1 MQYST
6 ETSLKQLGLKLGD
19 AFALKAFVEK
29 RISQDEK
36 QQENKE
42 ERKRKLLDILQRK
55 ADNSKPK
62 RTKLSSGKTSA
73 KPKTRRILL
82 GMMNYDAKKK
92 KYTRVS
98 LVKGGGTRK
107 VDLPLD
113 FNKEDVIRYAV
124 KLFLPEVE
132 YTGSTSDVIYELAN
146 FKQEPVSDL
155 VDSNNT
161 VHAFTIQKYCELCK
175 THQFNLYLL
184 VKENREVEDEEG
196 KEDDNDLLIPVFSIP
211 VEEEIPNLSLE
222 ASQPDVSSTLQS
234 SADNRSNHASRS
246 LVDLRPERNSNIATR
261 DPLSTCTSTETNLNW
276 NLIGSSCDRLQLR
289 EEQQNAFEKSLK
301 ADQEAEANKRE
312 AAQRQESLES
322 LRSARL
328 SRVPREP
335 EEELNEEKVTISIRH
350 PSMGAV
356 SRNFLR
362 RESMF
367 GVYDW
372 CGSLSLEPEFF
383 GLYTALPSTFISP
396 CEPVTSVAGTMLYV
410 HEQSSP
416 VSMSN
421 DELEVS
427 LRGFGLPRP
436 VPITEGHET
445 IQIEDNDISLWD
457 GFSASPIQEV
467 NLPVEIMDEH
477 FR

>member
-1 MQYST
+1 M
-6 ETSLKQLGLKLGD
+6 
-19 AFALKAFVEK
+19 
-29 RISQDEK
+29 
-36 QQENKE
+36 
-42 ERKRKLLDILQRK
+42 
-55 ADNSKPK
+55 
-62 RTKLSSGKTSA
+62 
-73 KPKTRRILL
+73 
-82 GMMNYDAKKK
+82 
-92 KYTRVS
+92 
-98 LVKGGGTRK
+98 
-107 VDLPLD
+107 
-113 FNKEDVIRYAV
+113 
-124 KLFLPEVE
+124 
-132 YTGSTSDVIYELAN
+132 
-146 FKQEPVSDL
+146 
-155 VDSNNT
+155 
-161 VHAFTIQKYCELCK
+161 
-175 THQFNLYLL
+175 
-184 VKENREVEDEEG
+184 
-196 KEDDNDLLIPVFSIP
+196 
-211 VEEEIPNLSLE
+211 
-222 ASQPDVSSTLQS
+222 
-234 SADNRSNHASRS
+234 
-246 LVDLRPERNSNIATR
+246 
-261 DPLSTCTSTETNLNW
+261 
-276 NLIGSSCDRLQLR
+276 
-289 EEQQNAFEKSLK
+289 
-301 ADQEAEANKRE
+301 
-312 AAQRQESLES
+312 
-322 LRSARL
+322 RSARL